1 MVYLF
6 KCVNN
11 FVFKATNKEKNTR
24 ERSYVVLLMLKQM
37 HSAVQNC
44 CFHSLKVA
52 KRIGK
57 RPMKSAPKSGMTKK
71 DGE

>member
-1 MVYLF
+1 MC
-6 KCVNN
+6 KH
-11 FVFKATNKEKNTR
+11 FVFKATNKGEKMR
-24 ERSYVVLLMLKQM
+24 EHSYVVLLMLKQM
-37 HSAVQNC
+37 HSAVQNL
-44 CFHSLKVA
+44 CFLSLKVA

>member
-1 MVYLF
+1 M
-6 KCVNN
+6 
-11 FVFKATNKEKNTR
+11 R
-24 ERSYVVLLMLKQM
+24 EHSYVVLLMLKQM
-37 HSAVQNC
+37 HSAVQNL
-44 CFHSLKVA
+44 CFLSLKVA